1 MSFFFLVCTRPKF
14 PQLCFTRNFIYINKK
29 MFFIRLR
36 IWCFLWFFSS
46 AIYSSIFFVCMGKGL
61 EKIVFLDKKR
71 LVFLCY
77 SLLCGWRFQ
86 HIYLKIICIVI
97 ERKKCVTLKLMKEF
111 LVCLIDIWHMFLFF
125 LGLFEILRKYFPTL
139 SIFCN
144 WNTVWSLILLC
155 AL

>member
-1 MSFFFLVCTRPKF
+1 MSFIFLVCTRPKF

-97 ERKKCVTLKLMKEF
+97 ERKKMCNTE
-111 LVCLIDIWHMFLFF
+111 IDEGIFSVLNWHMAHVFVLFRFIRNLEKIFSHTLDFL
-125 LGLFEILRKYFPTL
+125 
-139 SIFCN
+139 
-144 WNTVWSLILLC
+144 
-155 AL
+155 